1 MRKVKHQVKP
11 DTTRNPAGVS
21 ELVDRQREKEEKGF
35 VMVRENRT
43 TVRILT
49 K

>member
-1 MRKVKHQVKP
+1 MRRIKHQVKP
-11 DTTRNPAGVS
+11 DTTRNPSNVS
-21 ELVDRQREKEEKGF
+21 ELVERQREKEEKGF

-43 TVRILT
+43 TVRIVM

>member
-1 MRKVKHQVKP
+1 MRKIKHQIKP
-11 DTTRNPAGVS
+11 DISCNPPDVD
-21 ELVDRQREKEEKGF
+21 ELIERQREREKKGF